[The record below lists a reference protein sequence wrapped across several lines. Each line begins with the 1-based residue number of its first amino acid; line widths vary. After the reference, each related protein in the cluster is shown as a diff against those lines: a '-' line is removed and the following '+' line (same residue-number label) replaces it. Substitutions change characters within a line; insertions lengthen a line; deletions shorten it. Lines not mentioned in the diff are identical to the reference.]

1 MKTIN
6 HKLCQL
12 IVKKYIR
19 GRINWPREIKIAQRL
34 VKRFNSF
41 DFWDNLKELGSPPP
55 SLAWFL
61 KPEGK
66 AFILKEYECFNMNLN
81 KEEVPLNENK
91 IGEDKK
97 VCQKPKTLLDFIRYG
112 KKT

>member
-1 MKTIN
+1 MKVSN

-12 IVKKYIR
+12 IVKKFVK
-19 GRINWPREIKIAQRL
+19 GNINWPREIKIAQKL
-34 VKRFNSF
+34 VKKFNSF
-41 DFWDNLKELGSPPP
+41 NFWDNLKELGSPPP

-66 AFILKEYECFNMNLN
+66 AFLLKEYENFKLDLN
-81 KEEVPLNENK
+81 RQEIKIEEYK
-91 IGEDKK
+91 IGEDKNI
-97 VCQKPKTLLDFIRYG
+97 CQKPKTLIQFIKYG

>member
-1 MKTIN
+1 LKNIN
-6 HKLCQL
+6 HKLCQF
-12 IVKKYIR
+12 IVKKFIISN
-19 GRINWPREIKIAQRL
+19 INWPREIKIAQKL

-41 DFWDNLKELGSPPP
+41 EFWDNLKQLASPPP

-66 AFILKEYECFNMNLN
+66 AFILKEYEAFKLNLN
-81 KEEVPLNENK
+81 KQLIILKENK
-91 IGEDKK
+91 IGGDKK
-97 VCQKPKTLLDFIRYG
+97 VCQKPKTLLQFIRYG

>member
-1 MKTIN
+1 MRQ

-12 IVKKYIR
+12 IVKKYVN
-19 GRINWPREIKIAQRL
+19 GNINWPREIKIAQRL
-34 VKRFNSF
+34 IKKFNSF
-41 DFWDNLKELGSPPP
+41 NFWNGLKELKNPPP

-66 AFILKEYECFNMNLN
+66 AFLLMEYENFKLCFNKN
-81 KEEVPLNENK
+81 KIYLGASK

-97 VCQKPKTLLDFIRYG
+97 INFKPKTLLSFIKRG
-112 KKT
+112 FGQK

>member
-1 MKTIN
+1 LKITN

-12 IVKKYIR
+12 IVKKFVK
-19 GRINWPREIKIAQRL
+19 GNINWPREIKIAQRL

-41 DFWDNLKELGSPPP
+41 DFWDNLKELRSPPP

-66 AFILKEYECFNMNLN
+66 VFILKEYESFNLNLN
-81 KEEVPLNENK
+81 KKEVNLEKNK
-91 IGEDKK
+91 VEQDKNICK
-97 VCQKPKTLLDFIRYG
+97 KPKTLLEFILYG